1 MRANCQ
7 ALILSLDSV
16 PSPDLPPP
24 QENGWKLEDDQW
36 VPIMTSLPPAPDAII
51 ELVGCGCKTSHCS
64 SNRCNCRKAGLNC
77 TDLCACSDNDVPCA
91 NQPEDKYESDDDDNY
106 S

>member
-7 ALILSLDSV
+7 ALIWSLESV

-24 QENGWKLEDDQW
+24 QEYRWKLEDDQW
-36 VPIMTSLPPAPDAII
+36 VPIMMSLPPAPDAII
-51 ELVGCGCKTSHCS
+51 ELVGCGCKTSHCP

-77 TDLCACSDNDVPCA
+77 TDLCTCSDNDIPCA
-91 NQPEDKYESDDDDNY
+91 NQPEDKYESDDDDSY